1 MAFEEIKEQ
10 IDHVEEGV
18 RSYVKNSL
26 DFYRLQ
32 SFKSMMRG
40 ITMATKVLVIGCVAS
55 MALLFLSLS
64 AAFWLGTLLES
75 TSQGFLM
82 VGGFYVLIGLLLF
95 LLRKKFESPLLKKF
109 SKFYFEEL

>member
-40 ITMATKVLVIGCVAS
+40 ITMATKVLVIGCVVS

-75 TSQGFLM
+75 TSQGFLI

-95 LLRKKFESPLLKKF
+95 LLRKKFEKPLLKKF
-109 SKFYFEEL
+109 SKFYFDEL